1 MPNRLRHTLRPT
13 LLALS
18 IAGCTLHAQ
27 AEILALGDLP
37 GGSFSSQ
44 AFATSANGSVV
55 VGASQSTLTYEAFR
69 WSASGGLQGL
79 GTLSGGDYSE
89 STGVSADGSVVVGNS
104 TSSNGMQAFRWTQ
117 AGGMQGLG
125 DLPGGTFRSQAS
137 DVSADGSVV
146 IGGSISANGNEAF
159 RWTQAGGMQGLGD
172 LPGGS
177 FNSRAY
183 ATNTDGSVIVGSGA
197 SANGGEAF
205 RWTQAGGMQGL
216 GDLAGGSFQSLAY
229 EVSADGSVV
238 VGFSSSG
245 NGMEA
250 FRWNAA
256 DGMQGLGDLAGGSFQ
271 SFANGVSADGNV
283 VVGQGNSLNGNEA
296 FRWTQA
302 TGMQSLAAWLED
314 GGITS
319 SDWQFSSATDISAD
333 GKTIVGN
340 GLHAGNTE
348 AFVARANALVSLNEL
363 GSSLASSGQAL
374 SGSLRSLDTLING
387 AHSRPLSRRVEAG
400 QSTAWLAGDWG
411 RDDHGQRSGDLG
423 LAELGGGYNFGPAQ
437 LNLAVGQL
445 WSDQQQSQGSSL
457 DARSNYLLV
466 ETIVP
471 LSQAHGLWATFGGQL
486 AWGENQIKRGY
497 LNGDRA
503 DHSDASPDTQS
514 YSLRARL
521 DWENAM
527 QLGQLQLSPY
537 GDLYYA
543 HGQQD
548 AYREHGGG
556 LPANFAQQTESTSD
570 ARLGVQGSY
579 PLGHSGFN
587 LISLLET
594 TYRFDDSAASS
605 RGEVPGLF
613 SFDLPGE
620 VYEQN
625 WQRLGLGI
633 EGQLGAGKASLMLN
647 STTQGEMPSFWLAAA
662 YQLSF

>member
-1 MPNRLRHTLRPT
+1 MLSTRRYM
-13 LLALS
+13 LLALCVADLS
-18 IAGCTLHAQ
+18 PHAQ
-27 AEILALGDLP
+27 GEVIALGDLP
-37 GGSFSSQ
+37 GGNFTSR
-44 AFATSANGSVV
+44 AFGVSANGSVV
-55 VGASQSTLTYEAFR
+55 VGNSNSALSPEAFR

-79 GTLSGGDYSE
+79 GTLTGGTSSG
-89 STGVSADGSVVVGNS
+89 STGTSANGAVVVGFS
-104 TSSNGMQAFRWTQ
+104 TSSSGLQAFRWTQ

-125 DLPGGTFRSQAS
+125 DLPGGIFQSQAL
-137 DVSADGSVV
+137 DTSADGSVV
-146 IGGSISANGNEAF
+146 VGRSSSVNGADEAF
-159 RWTQAGGMQGLGD
+159 RWTSAGGMQGLGD

-177 FNSRAY
+177 FSSRAY
-183 ATNTDGSVIVGSGA
+183 AITADGSVIVGGGA
-197 SANGGEAF
+197 SANGNEAF
-205 RWTQAGGMQGL
+205 RWTAAGGMQGL
-216 GDLAGGSFQSLAY
+216 GDLAGGSFSSEAY
-229 EVSADGSVV
+229 EVSADGSVA

-245 NGMEA
+245 NGIEA
-250 FRWNAA
+250 FRWSATN
-256 DGMQGLGDLAGGSFQ
+256 GMQGLGDLTGGSFQ
-271 SFANGVSADGNV
+271 SLALGISADGNV
-283 VVGQGNSLNGNEA
+283 VVGQGNSANGNEA

-314 GGITS
+314 GGISS
-319 SDWQFSSATDISAD
+319 SDWQFSSAADISAD

-340 GLHAGNTE
+340 GLRNGNTE

-387 AHSRPLSRRVEAG
+387 AHSRPLSRRVETG

-411 RDDHGQRSGDLG
+411 RDDHGKRSGDLG

-548 AYREHGGG
+548 AYNEHGGG

-594 TYRFDDSAASS
+594 THRFDDSAASS

-613 SFDLPGE
+613 SFELPGE
-620 VYEQN
+620 AYEQN

-647 STTQGEMPSFWLAAA
+647 STTQGEMPSSWLAAA